1 MSTMISAYLSKIAW
15 MEGFEIWL
23 KGGSYSGLKQ
33 KNPNQVMRPG
43 QGFHRLD
50 VSVLEI

>member
-23 KGGSYSGLKQ
+23 KVG
-33 KNPNQVMRPG
+33 VAR
-43 QGFHRLD
+43 D
-50 VSVLEI
+50 